1 LVDVSNPIAVRRLNV
16 GMSFHEYVRKKISY
30 DEMSRGIAELNKFS
44 ESDRENVGKLHVRY
58 CFPIW
63 LECAVEKLR
72 CKYPFFVWKF
82 ELCSGDLGLVFG
94 GVRGLIVLEFVKG
107 VISFDEMLRRLFVC
121 RVACHCPE
129 GGYYL

>member
-1 LVDVSNPIAVRRLNV
+1 MVFVNVS
-16 GMSFHEYVRKKISY
+16 MSVVEYIRKKISY
-30 DEMSRGIAELNKFS
+30 DELSLRIAELNKFS
-44 ESDRENVGKLHVRY
+44 VSEREIVGRLHVRY

-63 LECAVEKLR
+63 LERAIEKLR
-72 CKYPFFVWKF
+72 CKYPLFVWEF

-129 GGYYL
+129 GGYYLWDL